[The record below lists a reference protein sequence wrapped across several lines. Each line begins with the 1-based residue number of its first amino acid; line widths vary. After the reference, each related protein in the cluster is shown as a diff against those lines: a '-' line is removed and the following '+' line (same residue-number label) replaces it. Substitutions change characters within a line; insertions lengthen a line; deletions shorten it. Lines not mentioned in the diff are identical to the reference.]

1 MSIPGSALWTTTQ
14 GAGIKNGWYDGRKA
28 GVLREKVAITAAA
41 SATLKTKLP
50 ASTRRYWA
58 VLHYGTAPSFTWA
71 ATHNSPT
78 GAVVLTDIAP
88 TSLNGTVTTDVLLQ
102 GSTTL
107 TANTKARGVPANS
120 KDSDTTTSEIT
131 LYLVPYAATTSASNT
146 TRFSTSYSFAATAD
160 AYVTVYFEKFD
171 DSPSV

>member
-1 MSIPGSALWTTTQ
+1 MSSPGIQDWTTS
-14 GAGIKNGWYDGRKA
+14 GKLSKGWYDGRNAYTLK
-28 GVLREKVAITAAA
+28 EKVVLTAAG

-58 VLHYGTAPSFTWA
+58 MLHYGTAPTFTWA

-78 GAVVLTDIAP
+78 GAVVLTDVAP
-88 TSLNGTVTTDVLLQ
+88 SSLDGTVTTDIMFA

-107 TANTKARGVPANS
+107 TANTKQRGLLVNS
-120 KDSDTTTSEIT
+120 KDTSTTTSEVT

-146 TRFSTSYSFAATAD
+146 TRFSTSYLFGTAD
-160 AYVTVYFEKFD
+160 VYVTIYFDKFD
-171 DSPSV
+171 DTPNV

>member
-1 MSIPGSALWTTTQ
+1 MSYPKINDWTTT
-14 GAGIKNGWYDGRKA
+14 GGKKKGWYDGRNA
-28 GVLREKVAITAAA
+28 GVLREKVALTAAA

-58 VLHYGTAPSFTWA
+58 ILHYGTAPSFTWA
-71 ATHNSPT
+71 ATNNSPT

-88 TSLNGTVTTDVLLQ
+88 TSLDGTVTTDVLLQ

-107 TANTKARGVPANS
+107 TANTKKRGVPVNS
-120 KDSDTTTSEIT
+120 KDVDTTTNEIT

-146 TRFSTSYSFAATAD
+146 TRFSTSYAFGGTAD
-160 AYVTVYFEKFD
+160 VYVTVFYEKFD
-171 DSPSV
+171 DSPDV